1 VKASIKAISYY
12 LPENTLTN
20 KDLSELFP
28 HLTEEDI
35 FKKTGIKKRHITSE
49 GIVGSDLAFFAGEK
63 LFEEH
68 TIDKQIVDFLIFC
81 TEGLDYKGPATACT
95 LQDRLELSTNCGA
108 IDLPLGC
115 TGFTYCLSVA
125 KVLVESQQARNVL
138 VLTSDIPSTVIH
150 PKDADLRMLFGD
162 AGAATL
168 VSADETGETDIG
180 NFSFGTDGSGAK
192 NLIVKRSG
200 TRNAPDIEWLKEH
213 EDVGGMKYGRMEM
226 NALEI
231 FTFTLRVV
239 PPMIEDIL
247 KKNNLTKEHIDLFV
261 FHQANAFLL
270 SVLRRKLKI
279 EVERFFI
286 YMEEVGNTVS
296 ATIPIALYEAIK
308 IGKAKKGDRVL
319 VAAFG
324 IGYSWSG
331 TVITL

>member
-1 VKASIKAISYY
+1 
-12 LPENTLTN
+12 
-20 KDLSELFP
+20 
-28 HLTEEDI
+28 
-35 FKKTGIKKRHITSE
+35 
-49 GIVGSDLAFFAGEK
+49 
-63 LFEEH
+63 
-68 TIDKQIVDFLIFC
+68 
-81 TEGLDYKGPATACT
+81 
-95 LQDRLELSTNCGA
+95 LSTKCGA

-125 KVLVESQQARNVL
+125 KVLVETQQATNVL
-138 VLTSDIPSTVIH
+138 ILTSDIPSTVIH
-150 PKDADLRMLFGD
+150 PKDAELRMLFGD

-168 VSADETGETDIG
+168 VSADESGNTDIG

-200 TRNAPDIEWLKEH
+200 TRNAADMEWFKEH
-213 EDVGGMKYGRMEM
+213 EDVGGMKFGRMEM

-231 FTFTLRVV
+231 FTFTLRIV
-239 PPMIEDIL
+239 PPMIDDIL
-247 KKNNLTKEHIDLFV
+247 KKNNLVKEQIDLFV

-279 EVERFFI
+279 EEEKFFI

-308 IGKAKKGDRVL
+308 AGKAKKGDRIL
-319 VAAFG
+319 LAAFG

-331 TVITL
+331 TVVTL